1 MAVEKFEVG
10 QAYRSIYNGAVV
22 FVLEIQE
29 HDYENDETHSAVVF
43 LHQDGEVKNWAL
55 RKAAF
60 EKLS

>member
-10 QAYRSIYNGAVV
+10 LAYRSIYSGAVV
-22 FVLEIQE
+22 FVLKIQK
-29 HDYENDETHSAVVF
+29 HDYGGDETHSAVVF

-60 EKLS
+60 EKLT